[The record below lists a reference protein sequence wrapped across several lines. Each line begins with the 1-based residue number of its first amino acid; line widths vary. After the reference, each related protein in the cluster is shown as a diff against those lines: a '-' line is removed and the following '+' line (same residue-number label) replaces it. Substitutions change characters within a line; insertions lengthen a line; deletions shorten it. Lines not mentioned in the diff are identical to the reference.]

1 MTLVAH
7 GCPILINC
15 ADGEDAARHTE
26 YIITPDETINKRY
39 GNTTVKNQRLNRLVG
54 LQPGAKSFM
63 DLE

>member
-1 MTLVAH
+1 MLFKGESISIDLQYLAWFHMTLVAH

-39 GNTTVKNQRLNRLVG
+39 GNTTVKN
-54 LQPGAKSFM
+54 
-63 DLE
+63 